1 MGINGEIAGLDYL
14 SCPAAFK
21 FLYNKLLKSYIMDA
35 LLQNKKTKKRITK
48 ERARLFL
55 QSIVEAEETK
65 HPSVSCGHDY
75 RYEGTQVIAS
85 ALVGGKEL
93 IHLTAFSIDQS
104 SSLSKKTKRRLTRY
118 RNKMELRRFNNE

>member
-1 MGINGEIAGLDYL
+1 MVCKWIEPLRGGFLMVFSAMETLNKFEIGEI
-14 SCPAAFK
+14 
-21 FLYNKLLKSYIMDA
+21 
-35 LLQNKKTKKRITK
+35 QNKKTKKRITK

-118 RNKMELRRFNNE
+118 RNKMELRRFNNK

>member
-21 FLYNKLLKSYIMDA
+21 FLYNKLLKSYILKSYIMDA
-35 LLQNKKTKKRITK
+35 LLQNKKTQKRISK

-85 ALVGGKEL
+85 ALV
-93 IHLTAFSIDQS
+93 
-104 SSLSKKTKRRLTRY
+104 
-118 RNKMELRRFNNE
+118 